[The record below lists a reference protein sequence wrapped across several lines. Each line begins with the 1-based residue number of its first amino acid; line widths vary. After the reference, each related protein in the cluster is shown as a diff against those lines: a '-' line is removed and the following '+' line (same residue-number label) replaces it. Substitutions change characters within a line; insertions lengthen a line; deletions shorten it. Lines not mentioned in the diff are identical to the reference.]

1 MFSKKSHMQL
11 CIFYNQTPK
20 FNSEYFV
27 IFMDFFVVFSIPLR
41 ILWFL
46 FQKSAVKRGI
56 FCKH

>member
-1 MFSKKSHMQL
+1 MQL

>member
-1 MFSKKSHMQL
+1 MQL

-27 IFMDFFVVFSIPLR
+27 IFMDFFVVLSIPLR

-46 FQKSAVKRGI
+46 FSKIRCEAGHI
-56 FCKH
+56 L